1 MQLHVYV
8 LLIYYVHSEQIKLG
22 FSLFLKPSVVHE
34 LQNEHTCN
42 SLLFMN
48 FIGKPFS
55 NKAYIYQ
62 GFKKKKKK
70 ETSFQFY
77 EQPFNNMVFVILVIY
92 QNTFKYMYI
101 SMH

>member
-1 MQLHVYV
+1 MRLHVYV

-22 FSLFLKPSVVHE
+22 FSLFLKLSVVHE
-34 LQNEHTCN
+34 PQNEHTCN

-62 GFKKKKKK
+62 GFFKKKKKRLAFNH
-70 ETSFQFY
+70 TNDHLIIWSLSFW
-77 EQPFNNMVFVILVIY
+77 
-92 QNTFKYMYI
+92 
-101 SMH
+101 

>member
-1 MQLHVYV
+1 MRLHGYV

-34 LQNEHTCN
+34 PQNEHTCN

-62 GFKKKKKK
+62 GFFKKKKKRLAFNS
-70 ETSFQFY
+70 TNDHLIIWSLSFW
-77 EQPFNNMVFVILVIY
+77 
-92 QNTFKYMYI
+92 
-101 SMH
+101 

>member
-1 MQLHVYV
+1 MRLHVYV

-22 FSLFLKPSVVHE
+22 FSLFLKLSVVHE
-34 LQNEHTCN
+34 PQNEHTCN

-62 GFKKKKKK
+62 GFFKKKKKRLAFNS
-70 ETSFQFY
+70 TNDHLIIWSLSFW
-77 EQPFNNMVFVILVIY
+77 
-92 QNTFKYMYI
+92 
-101 SMH
+101 

>member
-1 MQLHVYV
+1 MRLHVYV

-62 GFKKKKKK
+62 GFFNNKKKGLAFNS
-70 ETSFQFY
+70 TNDHLIIWSLSFW
-77 EQPFNNMVFVILVIY
+77 
-92 QNTFKYMYI
+92 
-101 SMH
+101 

>member
-1 MQLHVYV
+1 MRLHVYV
-8 LLIYYVHSEQIKLG
+8 LLIYYVHSEQIQLG

-34 LQNEHTCN
+34 PQNEHTCN

-55 NKAYIYQ
+55 NKAYISRFFQ
-62 GFKKKKKK
+62 KKKK

-77 EQPFNNMVFVILVIY
+77 ERPFNNMVFVILVIY

>member
-1 MQLHVYV
+1 MRLHVYV

-34 LQNEHTCN
+34 PQNEHTCN

-62 GFKKKKKK
+62 GFFNKKKKKRLAFNS
-70 ETSFQFY
+70 TNDHLIIWSLSFW
-77 EQPFNNMVFVILVIY
+77 
-92 QNTFKYMYI
+92 
-101 SMH
+101 

>member
-1 MQLHVYV
+1 MRLHVYV

-22 FSLFLKPSVVHE
+22 FSLFLKLSVVHE
-34 LQNEHTCN
+34 PQNEHTCN

-62 GFKKKKKK
+62 GFFKTKKKRLAFNS
-70 ETSFQFY
+70 TNDHLIIWSLSFW
-77 EQPFNNMVFVILVIY
+77 
-92 QNTFKYMYI
+92 
-101 SMH
+101 